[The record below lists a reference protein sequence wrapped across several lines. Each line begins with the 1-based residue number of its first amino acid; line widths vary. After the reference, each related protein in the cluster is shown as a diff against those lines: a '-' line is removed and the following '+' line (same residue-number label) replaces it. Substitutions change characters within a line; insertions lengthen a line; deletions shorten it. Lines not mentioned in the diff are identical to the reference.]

1 MTDSNT
7 AQTTLASVLRAAGVR
22 TATGKDD
29 DTAVPAAGS
38 PEGLHGSLHDA
49 LAAARAALPQAYA
62 LSSLEGAETGFLK
75 PIALADVGDAGDVGD
90 VGDAGDGWGSTRPTL
105 FQPEAGDG
113 PTFVAET
120 KPWKVEPGSDVLGP
134 AAGALVAGTDL
145 AAVLKAG
152 AMAPAGGGNDGSAL
166 TDALQEATRMVGG
179 TGALEGG
186 VQQLVQAMAGF
197 APQAAGEALAVS
209 GAFRDALGAVV
220 ANPLA

>member
-1 MTDSNT
+1 
-7 AQTTLASVLRAAGVR
+7 
-22 TATGKDD
+22 
-29 DTAVPAAGS
+29 
-38 PEGLHGSLHDA
+38 
-49 LAAARAALPQAYA
+49 
-62 LSSLEGAETGFLK
+62 
-75 PIALADVGDAGDVGD
+75 
-90 VGDAGDGWGSTRPTL
+90 
-105 FQPEAGDG
+105 DG

>member
-1 MTDSNT
+1 MKDSNT
-7 AQTTLASVLRAAGVR
+7 AQTDLASALRAAGVR
-22 TATGKDD
+22 AATGTDD
-29 DTAVPAAGS
+29 DTAEPAAGS
-38 PEGLHGSLHDA
+38 PEGLHGSLRDA

-62 LSSLEGAETGFLK
+62 LSSLESVETGSLK
-75 PIALADVGDAGDVGD
+75 PIALAD

-105 FQPEAGDG
+105 FQPEAGEG

-120 KPWKVEPGSDVLGP
+120 KPWKVEPGSDVLGS
-134 AAGALVAGTDL
+134 ASGAPVAGTDL
-145 AAVLKAG
+145 AAVLRAG
-152 AMAPAGGGNDGSAL
+152 AMAPVGGGGGGSAL

-197 APQAAGEALAVS
+197 APQAAGEALTVS
-209 GAFRDALGAVV
+209 SAFQDALGAVV

>member
-1 MTDSNT
+1 MKTMTDSNT

-29 DTAVPAAGS
+29 ESAAPAAGS

-75 PIALADVGDAGDVGD
+75 PIALADVGDAGD
-90 VGDAGDGWGSTRPTL
+90 GWGSTRPTV
-105 FQPEAGDG
+105 FQPEAGEG

-145 AAVLKAG
+145 AAVLRAG
-152 AMAPAGGGNDGSAL
+152 AMASAVGGNGGSDL
-166 TDALQEATRMVGG
+166 TDALQEATRMASG

-186 VQQLVQAMAGF
+186 VQQLLQAMAGF
-197 APQAAGEALAVS
+197 APQAAGETLTVS
-209 GAFRDALGAVV
+209 GAFRDALGGVLV
-220 ANPLA
+220 NPLA

>member
-1 MTDSNT
+1 MKDSNT
-7 AQTTLASVLRAAGVR
+7 AQTTLASALRAA
-22 TATGKDD
+22 TSKDD
-29 DTAVPAAGS
+29 DTAAPAAGS

-49 LAAARAALPQAYA
+49 IAAARAALPQAYA
-62 LSSLEGAETGFLK
+62 LSSLDGVVTGTLK
-75 PIALADVGDAGDVGD
+75 PIALAD

-105 FQPEAGDG
+105 FQPEAGEG
-113 PTFVAET
+113 QTFVAET
-120 KPWKVEPGSDVLGP
+120 KPWKVEPDSDVLGP
-134 AAGALVAGTDL
+134 ASGALVAGTDL
-145 AAVLKAG
+145 AAVLRAA
-152 AMAPAGGGNDGSAL
+152 AMAPAGGGGGGSAL

-209 GAFRDALGAVV
+209 GAFRDALGSVV

>member
-1 MTDSNT
+1 MKTMKDSNN
-7 AQTTLASVLRAAGVR
+7 AQTDLASALRAAGVR

-62 LSSLEGAETGFLK
+62 LSALDGVVTGTLK
-75 PIALADVGDAGDVGD
+75 PIALAD

-105 FQPEAGDG
+105 FQPEAGEG
-113 PTFVAET
+113 QTFVAET
-120 KPWKVEPGSDVLGP
+120 KPWKVEPDSDVLGP
-134 AAGALVAGTDL
+134 AAGALVAGSDL

-152 AMAPAGGGNDGSAL
+152 AMAPAGGGNGGSAL
-166 TDALQEATRMVGG
+166 NGALQEATRMVGG

-197 APQAAGEALAVS
+197 APQAAGEAHSVS
-209 GAFRDALGAVV
+209 SAFRDALGGVLV
-220 ANPLA
+220 NPLA

>member
-1 MTDSNT
+1 MKTMKDSNT

-29 DTAVPAAGS
+29 ESAAPAAGS
-38 PEGLHGSLHDA
+38 PEGLHGSLRDA

-62 LSSLEGAETGFLK
+62 LSSLESVETGTLK
-75 PIALADVGDAGDVGD
+75 PIALADVGD

-113 PTFVAET
+113 QTFVAET

>member
-1 MTDSNT
+1 MTDGNN
-7 AQTTLASVLRAAGVR
+7 AQTTLASALRAAGVR
-22 TATGKDD
+22 AATGSDD
-29 DTAVPAAGS
+29 DTAAPAAGS

-62 LSSLEGAETGFLK
+62 LSALDGVETGTLK
-75 PIALADVGDAGDVGD
+75 PIALADIGDAGDR
-90 VGDAGDGWGSTRPTL
+90 WGSTRPTL
-105 FQPEAGDG
+105 FQPEAGEG
-113 PTFVAET
+113 QTFVAET

-134 AAGALVAGTDL
+134 ASAALVAGTDL

-152 AMAPAGGGNDGSAL
+152 AMAPAVGGNGGSDL

-197 APQAAGEALAVS
+197 APQAAGEVLAVS
-209 GAFRDALGAVV
+209 SAFRDALGAVV

>member
-62 LSSLEGAETGFLK
+62 LSSLEGVETGTLK
-75 PIALADVGDAGDVGD
+75 PIALADVGDVGD
-90 VGDAGDGWGSTRPTL
+90 VGDGWGSTRPTL
-105 FQPEAGDG
+105 FQPEAGEG

-120 KPWKVEPGSDVLGP
+120 KPLKVEPGSDVLGP
-134 AAGALVAGTDL
+134 ASGALVAGTDL

-166 TDALQEATRMVGG
+166 NGALQDASQMVGG

-197 APQAAGEALAVS
+197 APQAAGEAHAVL
-209 GAFRDALGAVV
+209 GAFRDALGGVLV
-220 ANPLA
+220 NPLA